1 MTKKHEFHRPDLDD
15 ADRIAAYHKIK
26 QDLQRIIPVNG
37 AILDVGANIGQFA
50 LEILSILPD
59 IKLYSFEPVPDAYE
73 ELKSL
78 SEKHHQVIPIKKAI
92 SLQNGQST
100 FYVTAS
106 DVGSSLLEPLPNQKS
121 KWLTLDK
128 KVSVETIRLD
138 AFIKSENLGEGIS
151 LLKSDAQGNDLD
163 VILSLGDFLKPNFVK
178 AILVETNFT
187 NFYHG
192 QQNYYDIFSTLDNA
206 GYRMAWMYPHRAH
219 DEWLWCADVLFIG
232 KQS

>member
-1 MTKKHEFHRPDLDD
+1 M
-15 ADRIAAYHKIK
+15 
-26 QDLQRIIPVNG
+26 
-37 AILDVGANIGQFA
+37 
-50 LEILSILPD
+50 
-59 IKLYSFEPVPDAYE
+59 
-73 ELKSL
+73 
-78 SEKHHQVIPIKKAI
+78 
-92 SLQNGQST
+92 
-100 FYVTAS
+100 
-106 DVGSSLLEPLPNQKS
+106 
-121 KWLTLDK
+121 
-128 KVSVETIRLD
+128 
-138 AFIKSENLGEGIS
+138 
-151 LLKSDAQGNDLD
+151 LKSDAQGNDLD